1 MILVIVSRILF
12 VASFVLIIGY
22 VFGNFSRN
30 RTLTRLT
37 KVGSILALVMYIGMN
52 IFFARFAFRNGAR
65 QHAAYG
71 WHCEEKAPNDK

>member
-1 MILVIVSRILF
+1 MILFILSRVLF
-12 VASFVLIIGY
+12 IASFVLIIGY

-37 KVGSILALVMYIGMN
+37 KVASILALVLYIGMN

-65 QHAAYG
+65 QHASFG
-71 WHCEEKAPNDK
+71 WHCEADSTLKQ